1 MDVDLRRRQSDSV
14 SVVHGLEHVINQ
26 RLYSLIHNLNARRTG
41 SQARIGEFKNFS
53 DGHNRRSG
61 MSVDEKGVNCT
72 SVSLSGTNRQRTLAI
87 IPLSG
92 DTPIFSGL
100 TVRYLP

>member
-1 MDVDLRRRQSDSV
+1 
-14 SVVHGLEHVINQ
+14 
-26 RLYSLIHNLNARRTG
+26 T
-41 SQARIGEFKNFS
+41 RIGEFKNLS
-53 DGHNRRSG
+53 DGHSRRSG
-61 MSVDEKGVNCT
+61 MGVDEKGVNCT
-72 SVSLSGTNRQRTLAI
+72 VVSLSGTNRQRTLPI